1 MSRCRIIDAQS
12 AEQRVRPAKEQIV
25 AKRVVEHLI
34 SDLSGEEIP
43 ADSAGGTVE
52 FGVSGTLYAVDLT
65 EAELQ
70 DFNDAL
76 APYVD
81 VAQKLTNRGAR
92 INRTTVSSSQAGK
105 RSKDQLTA
113 IRTWAKKN
121 GHEISERGRVP
132 EAVLAAF
139 DAAH

>member
-1 MSRCRIIDAQS
+1 M
-12 AEQRVRPAKEQIV
+12 
-25 AKRVVEHLI
+25 AKRVVEHLT

-81 VAQKLTNRGAR
+81 VAQKLTRRGAPVS
-92 INRTTVSSSQAGK
+92 RTRVSSVQAGR
-105 RSKDQLTA
+105 RSKEQLTA
-113 IRTWAKKN
+113 IRSWAKKN
-121 GHEISERGRVP
+121 GHDVSERGRVP
-132 EAVLAAF
+132 EAVLTAF